1 MIEGLGWL
9 ARALHVAAA
18 LLLFGTLVCLH
29 LPSRTD
35 RGGIA
40 QWRRL
45 WLRVALLLSVATLV
59 LGVGVLA
66 VQVAKLESQ
75 APWLEVARR
84 LLGESRFGAVWLTRE
99 ALLLVV
105 CLLLAIQYAS
115 TGLKPTGT
123 LAMIASGAALG
134 IAPFSGH
141 SAAIEPAFPALTA
154 HAVHLLAT
162 GAWWGALPAL
172 GMLLR
177 LSASGGAEPGAAV
190 NALARFSSLALPL
203 MGAILIS
210 GALLAVTHVERWP
223 ALLAT
228 QYGALLL
235 AKLLLLVLV
244 LAMAAR
250 LRWSMLPVLLAR
262 TDTGVARC
270 CAQWIVAEYLVAA
283 GIVLVA
289 AQLGQTVPARHDAII
304 WWLPFRFS
312 VAATWDTPWTPAKVW
327 SGVALLV
334 LAVLLVALAR
344 LRRVQRSGALAGAVL
359 LALGAGA
366 VALPALSVDAYPDT
380 YRNSTVAYQTI
391 SVAAGVDLFAAH
403 CVNCHGPTGHGDGAL
418 AKGLQRPPADLTAP
432 HTALHTAGDL
442 FWWLTHG
449 KPPGVMPG
457 FDGQLGEDDRWD
469 LINFLR
475 TLSSGYQARILD
487 VRIARNQPWLG
498 AVDFAFA
505 SQRSESSTLKDYR
518 GRSAVL
524 LVFFS
529 LPDSQ
534 ARLEQLAR
542 GYAALR
548 DVGAEVIA
556 VPIAGDG
563 TAAEDLPFPVVVEGA
578 DESVRAYALL
588 RRTLSNAD
596 PRDSSPLP
604 THMEML
610 IDRFGYIR
618 ARWLPG
624 ESEGWQDLELLKA
637 QLAALAREPQVK
649 PPPDDH
655 VH

>member
-1 MIEGLGWL
+1 VIEGLGWL
-9 ARALHVAAA
+9 VRALHVAGA

-29 LPSRTD
+29 LPARADQGSVAR
-35 RGGIA
+35 
-40 QWRRL
+40 WRRY
-45 WLRVALLLSVATLV
+45 WLRIALLLSVATLV

-66 VQVAKLESQ
+66 AQVTRLDAQ
-75 APWLEVARR
+75 AAGFEVARR

-99 ALLLVV
+99 ALLLITS
-105 CLLLAIQYAS
+105 LLLASQLAS
-115 TGLKPTGT
+115 TAGEITST
-123 LAMIASGAALG
+123 LALIASGAALA
-134 IAPFSGH
+134 IAPLSGH
-141 SAAIEPAFPALTA
+141 SAAIEPALPVLTA
-154 HAVHLLAT
+154 HAVHLLAA

-172 GMLLR
+172 AMLLV
-177 LSASGGAEPGAAV
+177 LSSRGSAERGAAV

-203 MGAILIS
+203 MGAIILT

-228 QYGALLL
+228 RYGYLLL
-235 AKLLLLVLV
+235 AKLLFLMLV

-250 LRWSMLPVLLAR
+250 LRWRMLPALQAGADAR
-262 TDTGVARC
+262 VGRR
-270 CAQWIVAEYLVAA
+270 CAQWIVAECLVAS

-289 AQLGQTVPARHDAII
+289 AQLAQTVPARHDAIA

-312 VAATWDTPWTPAKVW
+312 VAATWDTPWTPARVW
-327 SGVALLV
+327 SGAALLV
-334 LAVLLVALAR
+334 VTLLLIARALLHRAQRASGLAMAA
-344 LRRVQRSGALAGAVL
+344 L
-359 LALGAGA
+359 LALSAA
-366 VALPALSVDAYPDT
+366 AIALPALSVDAYPDT
-380 YRNSTVAYQTI
+380 YRNSSVAFQTI
-391 SVAAGVDLFAAH
+391 SVAAGAELFAAH
-403 CVNCHGPTGHGDGAL
+403 CVSCHGATGHGDGPL
-418 AKGLQRPPADLTAP
+418 AKGLQLPPADLTAP

-449 KPPGVMPG
+449 KAPGVMPG
-457 FDGQLGEDDRWD
+457 FAGELGEDDRWD

-487 VRIARNQPWLG
+487 ARIARMQPWLA
-498 AVDFAFA
+498 AVDFAFT
-505 SQRSESSTLKDYR
+505 SQRGEATTLKDYR
-518 GRSAVL
+518 GRNAVL

-529 LPDSQ
+529 QPDSQ

-548 DVGAEVIA
+548 DAGVEVIA
-556 VPIAGDG
+556 VPVAGDRP
-563 TAAEDLPFPVVVEGA
+563 TAQDLPFPLAVEGA
-578 DESVRAYALL
+578 GETARAYALL

-604 THMEML
+604 SHMEML

-618 ARWLPG
+618 ARWLAG
-624 ESEGWQDLELLKA
+624 DGEGWHDLASLTA
-637 QLAALAREPQVK
+637 QLAALAREPQIK

>member
-9 ARALHVAAA
+9 ARALHVAGA
-18 LLLFGTLVCLH
+18 LLLFGTLVCLL
-29 LPSRTD
+29 LPPRADAS
-35 RGGIA
+35 GVA
-40 QWRRL
+40 QWRQR
-45 WLRVALLLSVATLV
+45 WLRAALLLSIVTLM
-59 LGVGVLA
+59 LGAGVLA
-66 VQVAKLESQ
+66 VQVARVESQ
-75 APWLEVARR
+75 APWLEVVRR
-84 LLGESRFGAVWLTRE
+84 LLGESRFGAVWLARE
-99 ALLLVV
+99 LLLLVT
-105 CLLLAIQYAS
+105 CLLLAIQLARIAP
-115 TGLKPTGT
+115 GPTGM

-134 IAPFSGH
+134 IAPLSGH
-141 SAAIEPAFPALTA
+141 SAAIEPAVPAVAA
-154 HAVHLLAT
+154 HALHLLAA

-177 LSASGGAEPGAAV
+177 LSTSGGAEPGAAV
-190 NALARFSSLALPL
+190 NTLARFSSLALPL

-228 QYGALLL
+228 QYGALLA
-235 AKLLLLVLV
+235 AKLLLLLLV

-250 LRWSMLPVLLAR
+250 LRWRMLPALQASADAGFAR
-262 TDTGVARC
+262 RC
-270 CAQWIVAEYLVAA
+270 VQWTVAECLVAA

-289 AQLGQTVPARHDAII
+289 AQLGQTVPARYDTIA

-312 VAATWDTPWTPAKVW
+312 VAATWDTPWTPARVW
-327 SGVALLV
+327 SGVALLL
-334 LAVLLVALAR
+334 LAVMLVALVL
-344 LRRVQRSGALAGAVL
+344 LRHVQRARGLTWAAL

-380 YRNSTVAYQTI
+380 YRNSSVAYQTI
-391 SVAAGVDLFAAH
+391 SVVAGLDLFATH
-403 CVNCHGPTGHGDGAL
+403 CIGCHGAAGHGDGPL
-418 AKGLQRPPADLTAP
+418 AKGLQPPPADLTAP

-442 FWWLTHG
+442 FWWLTRG

-457 FDGQLGEDDRWD
+457 FASQLGEDDRWD

-487 VRIARNQPWLG
+487 VRIARKQPWLG
-498 AVDFAFA
+498 AIDFAFT
-505 SQRSESSTLKDYR
+505 SQHGESSALKDYR

-529 LPDSQ
+529 LPGSQ

-542 GYAALR
+542 VYAALR
-548 DVGAEVIA
+548 DAGAEMIA
-556 VPIAGDG
+556 VPTTGNQPVSEG
-563 TAAEDLPFPVVVEGA
+563 LPFPVVVEGA
-578 DESVRAYALL
+578 GETARAYALL

-604 THMEML
+604 SHMEML

-624 ESEGWQDLELLKA
+624 EGEGWDDPELLKA
-637 QLAALAREPQVK
+637 QLAALVHEPQVK

>member
-9 ARALHVAAA
+9 ARALHVAGA

-29 LPSRTD
+29 LPPRADASSVER
-35 RGGIA
+35 
-40 QWRRL
+40 WRRH
-45 WLRVALLLSVATLV
+45 WFGVALLLSIATLV

-66 VQVAKLESQ
+66 VQVARVESE

-84 LLGESRFGAVWLTRE
+84 LLGESRFGAVWLSRE
-99 ALLLVV
+99 LLLLVT
-105 CLLLAIQYAS
+105 CLLLAIQLAS
-115 TGLKPTGT
+115 VAPGLTGM
-123 LAMIASGAALG
+123 LALIASGAALG
-134 IAPFSGH
+134 IAPLSGH
-141 SAAIEPAFPALTA
+141 SAAIEPVFPAFTA
-154 HAVHLLAT
+154 HAVHLLAA

-177 LSASGGAEPGAAV
+177 LSASGGAEPSAAV
-190 NALARFSSLALPL
+190 SALARFSSLALPL

-235 AKLLLLVLV
+235 AKLLLLLLV

-250 LRWSMLPVLLAR
+250 LRWRMLPALRASADAGLAR
-262 TDTGVARC
+262 RC
-270 CAQWIVAEYLVAA
+270 VQWIVAEYLVAA

-289 AQLGQTVPARHDAII
+289 AQLGQTVPARHDAIA

-312 VAATWDTPWTPAKVW
+312 IAATWDTPWTPAKAW

-334 LAVLLVALAR
+334 FAVLLVALAL
-344 LRRVQRSGALAGAVL
+344 LRRVQRAGGLAAAAL
-359 LALGAGA
+359 LALAAAA

-380 YRNSTVAYQTI
+380 YRSSSIAYQTI

-403 CVNCHGPTGHGDGAL
+403 CIGCHGLTGHGDGPL
-418 AKGLQRPPADLTAP
+418 ARGLQRPPADLTAP

-442 FWWLTHG
+442 FWWITHG

-457 FDGQLGEDDRWD
+457 FASQLGEDDRWD

-487 VRIARNQPWLG
+487 VRIARKQPWLG
-498 AVDFAFA
+498 AIDFAFT
-505 SQRSESSTLKDYR
+505 SQRGEASTLKDYR

-524 LVFFS
+524 LVLFS
-529 LPDSQ
+529 LPGSQ

-548 DVGAEVIA
+548 EAGAEVIA

-563 TAAEDLPFPVVVEGA
+563 AAVEHLPFPVVVEGA
-578 DESVRAYALL
+578 GESVRAYALL

-604 THMEML
+604 SHMEML

-618 ARWLPG
+618 ARWLPR

-637 QLAALAREPQVK
+637 QLASLAREPQVK
-649 PPPDDH
+649 PPPEDH

>member
-9 ARALHVAAA
+9 VRALHVAGA

-29 LPSRTD
+29 LPSRAD
-35 RGGIA
+35 QGGVA
-40 QWRRL
+40 QWRRR
-45 WLRVALLLSVATLV
+45 WLCVALLLSAATLV
-59 LGVGVLA
+59 LGLGVLA
-66 VQVAKLESQ
+66 AQVARVDSQ
-75 APWLEVARR
+75 APLFDVARR
-84 LLGESRFGAVWLTRE
+84 LLGESRFGAVWLSRE
-99 ALLLVV
+99 VLLLVTGV
-105 CLLLAIQYAS
+105 LLTIQLANAA
-115 TGLKPTGT
+115 LKLSGT
-123 LAMIASGAALG
+123 LALIASGAALG
-134 IAPFSGH
+134 LAPLSGH
-141 SAAIEPAFPALTA
+141 SAAIEPAFPTLTA
-154 HAVHLLAT
+154 HAVHLLAA

-172 GMLLR
+172 AMLLA
-177 LSASGGAEPGAAV
+177 LSARGGAASDAAI
-190 NALARFSSLALPL
+190 NAFARFSSLALPL

-210 GALLAVTHVERWP
+210 GTLLAVMHVERWP

-235 AKLLLLVLV
+235 AKLLLLMLV

-250 LRWSMLPVLLAR
+250 LRWGILPALHAGAETRVCH
-262 TDTGVARC
+262 RC
-270 CAQWIVAEYLVAA
+270 VRWIVAECLVAA

-289 AQLGQTVPARHDAII
+289 AQLGQTVPGRHDAVA

-334 LAVLLVALAR
+334 LTLVLVALAL
-344 LRRVQRSGALAGAVL
+344 LRRVRRASGLAAAAL
-359 LALGAGA
+359 LALCAGA

-380 YRNSTVAYQTI
+380 YRNSSVPYQTI
-391 SVAAGVDLFAAH
+391 SVAAGAELFATH
-403 CVNCHGPTGHGDGAL
+403 CVSCHGATGHGDGPL
-418 AKGLQRPPADLTAP
+418 ARGLQLPPADLTAP

-449 KPPGVMPG
+449 KPPGVLPG
-457 FDGQLGEDDRWD
+457 FARQLSEEERWD

-487 VRIARNQPWLG
+487 VRIARSQPWLG
-498 AVDFAFA
+498 AVDFAFT
-505 SQRSESSTLKDYR
+505 SQRGESSTLKDYR
-518 GRSAVL
+518 GRRAVL

-529 LPDSQ
+529 LPGSQ

-542 GYAALR
+542 SDAALR
-548 DVGAEVIA
+548 EAGAEVIA
-556 VPIAGDG
+556 VPIAEAGA
-563 TAAEDLPFPVVVEGA
+563 AAEDLPFPVVVEGA
-578 DESVRAYALL
+578 GESVRTYALL

-604 THMEML
+604 AHMELL
-610 IDRFGYIR
+610 IDRFGYVR

-624 ESEGWQDLELLKA
+624 EGEGWHDLRLLEA
-637 QLAALAREPQVK
+637 QVAALAREPQVRA
-649 PPPDDH
+649 PPDDH